1 MSHHLRR
8 HCGRLYF
15 EQMGAKRDRIR
26 TEANPK
32 RKRPA
37 QREQR
42 LLVFHIND
50 STDDQVLFQAA
61 CKKAGVPLEWQV
73 ADSSARAKEFFESML
88 SLSRTQAVQWPDLV
102 VLDLV
107 MPGGS
112 GFQVLE
118 YIRNKPELSALPV
131 IILTGIASIERME
144 KAYGLGANSF
154 HEKPVSFAD
163 MVTLVGTIYTMW
175 SSARRPVIR

>member
-1 MSHHLRR
+1 
-8 HCGRLYF
+8 
-15 EQMGAKRDRIR
+15 MGAKRDYLRG
-26 TEANPK
+26 EANSK
-32 RKRPA
+32 GKRPA
-37 QREQR
+37 QKKPP

-73 ADSSARAKEFFESML
+73 ADSAARAKEFFESLL
-88 SLSRTQAVQWPDLV
+88 SLSRTQAVHWPDLV

-118 YIRNKPELSALPV
+118 YIRKTPALCALPV

-144 KAYGLGANSF
+144 KAYQLGANSF
-154 HEKPVSFAD
+154 HEKPVGFAE

-175 SSARRPVIR
+175 SNARRPVIR

>member
-88 SLSRTQAVQWPDLV
+88 SQ
-102 VLDLV
+102 
-107 MPGGS
+107 
-112 GFQVLE
+112 
-118 YIRNKPELSALPV
+118 
-131 IILTGIASIERME
+131 
-144 KAYGLGANSF
+144 NSF
-154 HEKPVSFAD
+154 ARAEESATCHSN
-163 MVTLVGTIYTMW
+163 GTP
-175 SSARRPVIR
+175 AFLHAA

>member
-1 MSHHLRR
+1 
-8 HCGRLYF
+8 
-15 EQMGAKRDRIR
+15 MGAKRDHVR
-26 TEANPK
+26 TQTNSN
-32 RKRPA
+32 RKRPS
-37 QREQR
+37 QREQP

-61 CKKAGVPLEWQV
+61 CKKAEVPLEWQV
-73 ADSSARAKEFFESML
+73 ADSAARAKEFFEGLL
-88 SLSRTQAVQWPDLV
+88 SLSRSQAVHWPDLV

-118 YIRNKPELSALPV
+118 YIRNTPELKALPV
-131 IILTGIASIERME
+131 IILTGLASSDRIQ

-154 HEKPVSFAD
+154 HEKPVGFGE
-163 MVTLVGTIYTMW
+163 MVTLVATIYTMW
-175 SSARRPVIR
+175 SHARRPTIR